1 MLPVIVISISCVKLC
16 KCLTGS
22 AITVFCWAIQALS
35 KGKVVGNGK
44 GDKSCFCVFSCCNSC
59 NKRINSIRTE
69 AKPPQPLAPPLQKEK
84 KIVHDISFT
93 NFWIYTVSK
102 KLLFCQLKYVDKH
115 FFLFLTWTPYMCIVD
130 AEFKFG

>member
-1 MLPVIVISISCVKLC
+1 MVSTEVHTSMMLPVIVISISCVKLC

-22 AITVFCWAIQALS
+22 AITVFCCAIQALS

-69 AKPPQPLAPPLQKEK
+69 AKPPQPLAPPLQKDK
-84 KIVHDISFT
+84 KNS
-93 NFWIYTVSK
+93 S
-102 KLLFCQLKYVDKH
+102 
-115 FFLFLTWTPYMCIVD
+115 
-130 AEFKFG
+130 